1 MSGSPSPFPRRPETR
16 PPLPD
21 YAHPPLVQV
30 LLAVQFDEDVFLNP
44 ERQQAFERALG
55 PTWERQ
61 EPPKSQP
68 SDHSWR
74 TQLRDQRIE
83 LSHKW
88 LRYAWDGQ
96 GGDLYPHYPLVREG
110 FVGVWNAWCTA
121 VSPSMRTTGWSVTYI
136 NEIPQGTVWTTLADC
151 SFFRWVCAIP
161 AIDGLPAPQGVQ
173 HGWQFPLEQF
183 DAKLS
188 VHLLKAPPWM
198 SKAPQR
204 LQLLLTSSGS
214 VRDPDD
220 TFLAGF
226 DYGREVI
233 VRTFRQLMTP
243 AANDYWGLKS

>member
-30 LLAVQFDEDVFLNP
+30 VLAVRFDETASFPP
-44 ERQQAFERALG
+44 ERQQTFEQALG
-55 PTWERQ
+55 PTWELQDR
-61 EPPKSQP
+61 PRSVTTYRG
-68 SDHSWR
+68 WR
-74 TQLRDQRIE
+74 TKIGDQAIVLADNR
-83 LSHKW
+83 LS
-88 LRYAWDGQ
+88 YSWDGQ

-121 VSPSMRTTGWSVTYI
+121 VNPAPKTVGWSVTYF
-136 NEIPQGTVWTTLADC
+136 NRIPQGTVWTTLADC
-151 SFFRWVCAIP
+151 SFFRWLCPIP
-161 AIDGLPAPQGVQ
+161 ATDGLAAPRGM
-173 HGWQFPLEQF
+173 HHAWQFPLEKFAATLTVQLETPPLA
-183 DAKLS
+183 DAN
-188 VHLLKAPPWM
+188 PPD
-198 SKAPQR
+198 SLR
-204 LQLLLTSSGS
+204 LLLTCEGS
-214 VRDPDD
+214 LSDPDD